1 MTRVLTMLALAFS
14 LLLAACGGTGG
25 SPGTSAEPF
34 SPDSSIEASPDT
46 MSPEASP
53 S

>member
-1 MTRVLTMLALAFS
+1 MKRVLTMLVLAVGM
-14 LLLAACGGTGG
+14 LVAACGGSGG

-34 SPDSSIEASPDT
+34 SPDTSIEA
-46 MSPEASP
+46 SPEASP